1 MQRICNCHTASD
13 FVKSVKIQ
21 SAYFANCAAA
31 APINTIRVEQVSQ
44 PKLTGGAGAN
54 QASLEGRFAVII

>member
-13 FVKSVKIQ
+13 FVKSVKIQIQ

-44 PKLTGGAGAN
+44 PKLTGRA
-54 QASLEGRFAVII
+54 